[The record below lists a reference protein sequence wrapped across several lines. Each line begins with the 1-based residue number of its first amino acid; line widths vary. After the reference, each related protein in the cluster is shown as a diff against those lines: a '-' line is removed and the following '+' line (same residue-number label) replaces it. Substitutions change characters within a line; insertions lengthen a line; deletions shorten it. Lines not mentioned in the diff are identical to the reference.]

1 MKFKTIAAATLAV
14 ATMLGMGA
22 CGPSTGAKDD
32 KTITFWHNATAG
44 DGKQYWEDMAKAFE
58 KKTGV
63 KVQIQAIQNEDFEGK
78 LTTAMQDP
86 ASGPDVYMTLGGAKT
101 KDMIDA
107 GQTMDLTDK
116 ISDTVKKQMSSAL
129 ESMSYDG
136 KVYGVPVTVQPGGIW
151 YSKDLFKQA
160 GIDAAPTTF
169 SELKTDVQSFAALA
183 SIRSHSAARMLG
195 RSVTGTTGCPC
206 ANALR
211 RPTPRA
217 SMTRT
222 SPTPAGPRPEMI

>member
-22 CGPSTGAKDD
+22 CGSSAGAKDD

-44 DGKQYWEDMAKAFE
+44 DGKQYWEDLAKAFE

-101 KDMIDA
+101 KDMVDA
-107 GQTMDLTDK
+107 GQVMELAIPSK
-116 ISDTVKKQMSSAL
+116 SKCLPHWIPCLMMARSMVFRSLPSLVASGIPRICSSR
-129 ESMSYDG
+129 
-136 KVYGVPVTVQPGGIW
+136 
-151 YSKDLFKQA
+151 
-160 GIDAAPTTF
+160 
-169 SELKTDVQSFAALA
+169 LA
-183 SIRSHSAARMLG
+183 SMPSRPLSA
-195 RSVTGTTGCPC
+195 S
-206 ANALR
+206 
-211 RPTPRA
+211 
-217 SMTRT
+217 
-222 SPTPAGPRPEMI
+222 

>member
-22 CGPSTGAKDD
+22 CGSSTSAKDD

-44 DGKQYWEDMAKAFE
+44 DGKQYWEDLAKAFE

-86 ASGPDVYMTLGGAKT
+86 ASGPDVYMALGGAKT

-107 GQTMDLTDK
+107 GQAMDLTDK
-116 ISDTVKKQMSSAL
+116 ISDTVKTQMKSSLKSITYEGLWRSGHCPAWWHL
-129 ESMSYDG
+129 VFQGS
-136 KVYGVPVTVQPGGIW
+136 V
-151 YSKDLFKQA
+151 QA
-160 GIDAAPTTF
+160 GRHRCRTDHFQRAEDRCAEAA
-169 SELKTDVQSFAALA
+169 
-183 SIRSHSAARMLG
+183 
-195 RSVTGTTGCPC
+195 
-206 ANALR
+206 
-211 RPTPRA
+211 
-217 SMTRT
+217 
-222 SPTPAGPRPEMI
+222 

>member
-22 CGPSTGAKDD
+22 CGSSAGAKDD

-44 DGKQYWEDMAKAFE
+44 DGKQYWEDLAKAFE
-58 KKTGV
+58 KKPGV

-151 YSKDLFKQA
+151 YSKDLFKCR
-160 GIDAAPTTF
+160 
-169 SELKTDVQSFAALA
+169 SFAALA

-217 SMTRT
+217 LMTRT
-222 SPTPAGPRPEMI
+222 SPTLAGSKPEMI

>member
-22 CGPSTGAKDD
+22 CGPSAGAKDD

-107 GQTMDLTDK
+107 GQ
-116 ISDTVKKQMSSAL
+116 
-129 ESMSYDG
+129 G
-136 KVYGVPVTVQPGGIW
+136 
-151 YSKDLFKQA
+151 
-160 GIDAAPTTF
+160 
-169 SELKTDVQSFAALA
+169 
-183 SIRSHSAARMLG
+183 H
-195 RSVTGTTGCPC
+195 
-206 ANALR
+206 
-211 RPTPRA
+211 
-217 SMTRT
+217 
-222 SPTPAGPRPEMI
+222 GPH

>member
-22 CGPSTGAKDD
+22 CGSSAGAKDD

-44 DGKQYWEDMAKAFE
+44 DGKQYWEDLAKAFE

-101 KDMIDA
+101 KDMVDA
-107 GQTMDLTDK
+107 GQVMDITDK
-116 ISDTVKKQMSSAL
+116 ISDTVKKQMSSSL
-129 ESMSYDG
+129 DSMSYDG
-136 KVYGVPVTVQPGGIW
+136 KVYGVPVAAQPGGIW

-160 GIDAAPTTF
+160 GIDAEPTTF
-169 SELKTDVQSFAALA
+169 SELKTDVQKLRSAGM
-183 SIRSHSAARMLG
+183 IRSHSAARTLG
-195 RSVTGTTGCPC
+195 RPVTGTTGCPC
-206 ANALR
+206 VSAPR

-217 SMTRT
+217 SMTKT
-222 SPTPAGPRPEMI
+222 SPIPAGPKLATT

>member
-44 DGKQYWEDMAKAFE
+44 DGKQYWEDLAKAFE

-107 GQTMDLTDK
+107 CELSRDMGAKIITVTRFGNSPVSEMADVALHVASNESLRRVTTMSSRLSTLALGDVLFTCL
-116 ISDTVKKQMSSAL
+116 SNQMS
-129 ESMSYDG
+129 G
-136 KVYGVPVTVQPGGIW
+136 KVQDII
-151 YSKDLFKQA
+151 QRN
-160 GIDAAPTTF
+160 IM
-169 SELKTDVQSFAALA
+169 
-183 SIRSHSAARMLG
+183 I
-195 RSVTGTTGCPC
+195 
-206 ANALR
+206 ANR
-211 RPTPRA
+211 RRK
-217 SMTRT
+217 
-222 SPTPAGPRPEMI
+222 

>member
-101 KDMIDA
+101 KDMVDA
-107 GQTMDLTDK
+107 GQAMDLTDK

-136 KVYGVPVTVQPGGIW
+136 IGLWCSSHCAAWWHLVFQGSV
-151 YSKDLFKQA
+151 QA
-160 GIDAAPTTF
+160 GWHRCRADHLQRAEDRCTEASQRWHRSDRTRR
-169 SELKTDVQSFAALA
+169 QGCLA
-183 SIRSHSAARMLG
+183 GRSLVLLVVHARMLSEGLRQG
-195 RSVTGTTGCPC
+195 RQ
-206 ANALR
+206 
-211 RPTPRA
+211 
-217 SMTRT
+217 
-222 SPTPAGPRPEMI
+222 

>member
-22 CGPSTGAKDD
+22 CGSSTGAKDD

-101 KDMIDA
+101 KDMVDA
-107 GQTMDLTDK
+107 GQVMDISDK
-116 ISDTVKKQMSSAL
+116 ISDTVKKQMSSSL
-129 ESMSYDG
+129 ESVSYDG

-160 GIDAAPTTF
+160 GIDACDHFQRAEDRCAEASQRWHRADRTRR
-169 SELKTDVQSFAALA
+169 QGCLA
-183 SIRSHSAARMLG
+183 GRSLVLLVVHARMLSEGLRQG
-195 RSVTGTTGCPC
+195 R
-206 ANALR
+206 
-211 RPTPRA
+211 
-217 SMTRT
+217 
-222 SPTPAGPRPEMI
+222 

>member
-22 CGPSTGAKDD
+22 CGSSTGAKDD

-136 KVYGVPVTVQPGGIW
+136 SV
-151 YSKDLFKQA
+151 QA
-160 GIDAAPTTF
+160 GWHRCRADHLQRAEDRCAEASQRWHRSDRTRR
-169 SELKTDVQSFAALA
+169 QGCLA
-183 SIRSHSAARMLG
+183 GRSLVLLVVHARMLSEGLRQG
-195 RSVTGTTGCPC
+195 RQ
-206 ANALR
+206 
-211 RPTPRA
+211 
-217 SMTRT
+217 
-222 SPTPAGPRPEMI
+222 

>member
-136 KVYGVPVTVQPGGIW
+136 KVYGCLL
-151 YSKDLFKQA
+151 Y
-160 GIDAAPTTF
+160 
-169 SELKTDVQSFAALA
+169 
-183 SIRSHSAARMLG
+183 
-195 RSVTGTTGCPC
+195 
-206 ANALR
+206 
-211 RPTPRA
+211 
-217 SMTRT
+217 T
-222 SPTPAGPRPEMI
+222 SRCV

>member
-22 CGPSTGAKDD
+22 CGSSAGAKDD

-44 DGKQYWEDMAKAFE
+44 DGKQYWEDLAKAFE

-101 KDMIDA
+101 KDMVDA
-107 GQTMDLTDK
+107 GQVMDISDK
-116 ISDTVKKQMSSAL
+116 ISDTVKSKCLPHWNPCLMTARSMVFRSLSSLVA
-129 ESMSYDG
+129 S
-136 KVYGVPVTVQPGGIW
+136 GIPRIC
-151 YSKDLFKQA
+151 S
-160 GIDAAPTTF
+160 
-169 SELKTDVQSFAALA
+169 SRLA
-183 SIRSHSAARMLG
+183 SMPCRPLSA
-195 RSVTGTTGCPC
+195 S
-206 ANALR
+206 
-211 RPTPRA
+211 
-217 SMTRT
+217 
-222 SPTPAGPRPEMI
+222 

>member
-22 CGPSTGAKDD
+22 CGSSTGAKDD

-44 DGKQYWEDMAKAFE
+44 DGKQYWEDLAKAFE

-107 GQTMDLTDK
+107 GQGMDLTDK

-129 ESMSYDG
+129 KSMSYDG
-136 KVYGVPVTVQPGGIW
+136 QVYGVPATVQPGGIW
-151 YSKDLFKQA
+151 YSKDLFEKA
-160 GIDAAPTTF
+160 GITETP
-169 SELKTDVQSFAALA
+169 KT
-183 SIRSHSAARMLG
+183 
-195 RSVTGTTGCPC
+195 
-206 ANALR
+206 
-211 RPTPRA
+211 
-217 SMTRT
+217 
-222 SPTPAGPRPEMI
+222 

>member
-22 CGPSTGAKDD
+22 CGSSTGAKDD

-151 YSKDLFKQA
+151 YSKDR
-160 GIDAAPTTF
+160 
-169 SELKTDVQSFAALA
+169 SSRLA
-183 SIRSHSAARMLG
+183 SM
-195 RSVTGTTGCPC
+195 P
-206 ANALR
+206 R
-211 RPTPRA
+211 RPPSA
-217 SMTRT
+217 S
-222 SPTPAGPRPEMI
+222 

>member
-22 CGPSTGAKDD
+22 CGSSTSAKDD

-44 DGKQYWEDMAKAFE
+44 DGKQYWEDLAKAFE

-86 ASGPDVYMTLGGAKT
+86 ASGPDVYMALGGAKT

-107 GQTMDLTDK
+107 GQAMDLTDK
-116 ISDTVKKQMSSAL
+116 ISDTVKTQMKSSL
-129 ESMSYDG
+129 KSITYDG
-136 KVYGVPVTVQPGGIW
+136 KVYGVRSLSSLVASGIPRIC
-151 YSKDLFKQA
+151 SSRP
-160 GIDAAPTTF
+160 AAMSHRPL
-169 SELKTDVQSFAALA
+169 SA
-183 SIRSHSAARMLG
+183 S
-195 RSVTGTTGCPC
+195 
-206 ANALR
+206 
-211 RPTPRA
+211 
-217 SMTRT
+217 
-222 SPTPAGPRPEMI
+222 

>member
-22 CGPSTGAKDD
+22 CGSSAGAKDD

-107 GQTMDLTDK
+107 GQAWTSL
-116 ISDTVKKQMSSAL
+116 I
-129 ESMSYDG
+129 
-136 KVYGVPVTVQPGGIW
+136 
-151 YSKDLFKQA
+151 
-160 GIDAAPTTF
+160 
-169 SELKTDVQSFAALA
+169 
-183 SIRSHSAARMLG
+183 
-195 RSVTGTTGCPC
+195 RSVTPSRSRCLLRWSPCPMTARSMVFQSLC
-206 ANALR
+206 SLVASGIPRICSSRLASMPR
-211 RPTPRA
+211 RPPSA
-217 SMTRT
+217 S
-222 SPTPAGPRPEMI
+222 

>member
-22 CGPSTGAKDD
+22 CGSSAGAKDD

-44 DGKQYWEDMAKAFE
+44 DGKQYWEDLAKAFE

-101 KDMIDA
+101 KDMVDA
-107 GQTMDLTDK
+107 GQVMDITDK
-116 ISDTVKKQMSSAL
+116 ISDTVKKQMSSSL
-129 ESMSYDG
+129 DSMSYDG
-136 KVYGVPVTVQPGGIW
+136 KVYGVPVAAQPGGIW

-160 GIDAAPTTF
+160 SMP
-169 SELKTDVQSFAALA
+169 SRPLSA
-183 SIRSHSAARMLG
+183 S
-195 RSVTGTTGCPC
+195 
-206 ANALR
+206 
-211 RPTPRA
+211 
-217 SMTRT
+217 
-222 SPTPAGPRPEMI
+222 

>member
-22 CGPSTGAKDD
+22 CGSSAGAKDD

-86 ASGPDVYMTLGGAKT
+86 ASGPDVYMTWSQDQGH
-101 KDMIDA
+101 D
-107 GQTMDLTDK
+107 
-116 ISDTVKKQMSSAL
+116 
-129 ESMSYDG
+129 
-136 KVYGVPVTVQPGGIW
+136 
-151 YSKDLFKQA
+151 
-160 GIDAAPTTF
+160 
-169 SELKTDVQSFAALA
+169 
-183 SIRSHSAARMLG
+183 
-195 RSVTGTTGCPC
+195 
-206 ANALR
+206 
-211 RPTPRA
+211 
-217 SMTRT
+217 
-222 SPTPAGPRPEMI
+222 

>member
-78 LTTAMQDP
+78 LTTAMQ
-86 ASGPDVYMTLGGAKT
+86 
-101 KDMIDA
+101 
-107 GQTMDLTDK
+107 
-116 ISDTVKKQMSSAL
+116 
-129 ESMSYDG
+129 
-136 KVYGVPVTVQPGGIW
+136 GI
-151 YSKDLFKQA
+151 
-160 GIDAAPTTF
+160 PPP
-169 SELKTDVQSFAALA
+169 
-183 SIRSHSAARMLG
+183 ARMC
-195 RSVTGTTGCPC
+195 T
-206 ANALR
+206 
-211 RPTPRA
+211 
-217 SMTRT
+217 
-222 SPTPAGPRPEMI
+222 

>member
-22 CGPSTGAKDD
+22 CGSSAGAKDD

-44 DGKQYWEDMAKAFE
+44 DGKQYWEDLAKAFE

-101 KDMIDA
+101 KDMVDA
-107 GQTMDLTDK
+107 GQVMDITDK
-116 ISDTVKKQMSSAL
+116 ISDTVKKQMSSSL
-129 ESMSYDG
+129 DSMSYDG
-136 KVYGVPVTVQPGGIW
+136 KVYGVPVAAQPGGIW

-160 GIDAAPTTF
+160 GIDAEPTTF
-169 SELKTDVQSFAALA
+169 SELKTDVQKL
-183 SIRSHSAARMLG
+183 RSAGIDPIARMLG

-217 SMTRT
+217 LMTRT
-222 SPTPAGPRPEMI
+222 SPTLAGSKPEMI